1 MMDIVHDG
9 IRAQQMEE
17 LTLEEIIKYSMRV
30 HQDSFIFYR
39 RASKRMGND
48 LRILANELA
57 DHKAQQLREL
67 KDLLSEC
74 IINEEDLSQ
83 TEDVETSSFDEIL
96 ENGHVPIQAT
106 PRDVLYLILER
117 EKHLKST
124 YELILGF
131 RSLNPRMHRVFEKLM
146 SVACEQIT
154 HIRKKL
160 EG

>member
-1 MMDIVHDG
+1 MLVTVNDRVREHL
-9 IRAQQMEE
+9 MEE

-39 RASKRMGND
+39 RASKRVGNV
-48 LRILANELA
+48 LRPLTHALA
-57 DHKAQQLREL
+57 DDKAHQLKEL
-67 KDLLSEC
+67 KNLLSEC

-83 TEDVETSSFDEIL
+83 TEDVETSSFDDIL

-106 PRDVLYLILER
+106 PRNVLCLILER
-117 EKHLKST
+117 ENRLMST
-124 YELILGF
+124 YDLILGF
-131 RSLNPRMHRVFEKLM
+131 RSINSRMYRVFEDLQ
-146 SVACEQIT
+146 SIACEKMP